1 MSMNKDEA
9 LRCLQI
15 SKDKYK
21 EGNTSAALKF
31 ATKSIS
37 LCETDEGKD
46 WLGFISKMGST
57 PNSTA
62 SKADRPTE
70 ARKRTSSTASA
81 SEADSSA
88 SRSYTPEQVAGIKRI
103 KACKGK
109 GDLYEILGLTKGC
122 SDAEIKK
129 AYRKLALQF
138 HPDKCGAPG
147 TDDAFKAIGH
157 AFAVLGDSDKRAK
170 YDRFGI
176 DSDNSRGGGGGGGAG
191 GMFGQG
197 FGGPQFESEISPED
211 LFNMF
216 FGDMGGPGMRMH
228 SFTSG
233 PGFRQPSFRRHSHG
247 QGHRQQQQAPQGQ
260 LMQFIHLLPVII
272 LFVFPILSAMFSG
285 LFGDSDPAPTFSFV
299 RSHTHNMERKT
310 AARHVPYYVNTRIW
324 NKWKVPRNRPDEV
337 RRYDSEV
344 ESEWHRNLQHLCAQ
358 EQDRRQFQIRQ
369 AHGWF
374 SVDEKRLRA
383 AQNMPMRNCD
393 KLRAWK

>member
-81 SEADSSA
+81 SEAHSSA

-176 DSDNSRGGGGGGGAG
+176 ESDNSRGGGGGGGAG

-216 FGDMGGPGMRMH
+216 FGDMGGPASRLGQV
-228 SFTSG
+228 SDS
-233 PGFRQPSFRRHSHG
+233 RHS
-247 QGHRQQQQAPQGQ
+247 AV
-260 LMQFIHLLPVII
+260 IHMAKAIDNSSRLHK
-272 LFVFPILSAMFSG
+272 
-285 LFGDSDPAPTFSFV
+285 DS
-299 RSHTHNMERKT
+299 
-310 AARHVPYYVNTRIW
+310 
-324 NKWKVPRNRPDEV
+324 
-337 RRYDSEV
+337 
-344 ESEWHRNLQHLCAQ
+344 
-358 EQDRRQFQIRQ
+358 
-369 AHGWF
+369 
-374 SVDEKRLRA
+374 
-383 AQNMPMRNCD
+383 
-393 KLRAWK
+393 